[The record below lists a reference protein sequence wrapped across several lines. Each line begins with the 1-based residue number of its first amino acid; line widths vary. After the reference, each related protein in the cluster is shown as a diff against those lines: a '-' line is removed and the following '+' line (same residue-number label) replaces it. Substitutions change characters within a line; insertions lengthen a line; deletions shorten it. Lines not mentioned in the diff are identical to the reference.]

1 MYQSNVLRLQH
12 RYNRIHIKWQH
23 QRLQDEGIVS
33 LCALKIVSYFSFM
46 CGDSTST
53 HTHTHDISS
62 NRRRICDEKRTT
74 DKRAVYN
81 ERPTHTVHTHCN
93 LAFCVRIYYYFRNT
107 HNAREIDVI
116 PFLVKWQRLPAE
128 HSGAMTSFIA
138 ERVTTWSC
146 GIYENKFLACEMSG
160 RARCS
165 GLFLS
170 STTQ

>member
-1 MYQSNVLRLQH
+1 MAAPASSRWRHRLSV
-12 RYNRIHIKWQH
+12 RIENCLVFLVHVW
-23 QRLQDEGIVS
+23 RLD
-33 LCALKIVSYFSFM
+33 K
-46 CGDSTST
+46 